1 MAGLTAVPTNN
12 FMEETQMAYRG
23 KFRNSAAGDA
33 LIALG
38 FTRRSVVTGICL
50 SAMMMLG
57 SGVAQAQSYPTK
69 PIRLI
74 VPWPAG
80 GGVDTSAR
88 LIAQPL
94 SERLGQPVVV
104 ENKPGAAGNIG
115 TALAAKEKPDG
126 YTLLQGSLSPN
137 AVNPHLYT
145 DLGFDPVKD
154 FEFVARV
161 YTVPS
166 FLVVPAS
173 SPANSAQDLVAMAKK
188 EPGKLDFGSGGVG
201 SSQHLFGVM
210 FNKAANID
218 VVHVPYKG
226 TSPAEAALVAGQV
239 HFMLNPP
246 TALAFV
252 EAAKLKALGVASAKR
267 NPALPNLPTLDEQGI
282 RGVYTSTFYGV
293 MAPAGTP
300 KAIVDRLNKEI
311 VAILKTDEL
320 RARLAK
326 LAAEP
331 GTETPEEFKKFVL
344 SEIERYGEIV
354 KLSGANK
361 VN

>member
-1 MAGLTAVPTNN
+1 
-12 FMEETQMAYRG
+12 MAYQG
-23 KFRNSAAGDA
+23 KFHKTTASS
-33 LIALG
+33 
-38 FTRRSVVTGICL
+38 FTKRAVVKGICL
-50 SAMMMLG
+50 TALMMLG
-57 SGVAQAQSYPTK
+57 AGTALAETYPNR

-88 LIAQPL
+88 LIAEPL
-94 SERLGQPVVV
+94 SKRLGQPVVI

-145 DLGFDPVKD
+145 NLGFDPVKD

-173 SPANSAQDLVAMAKK
+173 SPVNSAQELVALAKK

-239 HFMLNPP
+239 DFMLNPP

-252 EAAKLKALGVASAKR
+252 EAGKLKALGVASPKR
-267 NPALPNLPTLDEQGI
+267 NPAVPNVPTLDEQGI

-300 KAIVDRLNKEI
+300 KEIVNRLNKEI
-311 VAILKTDEL
+311 VAILQTDEMK
-320 RARLAK
+320 ARLAK
-326 LAAEP
+326 LAADP

-344 SEIERYGEIV
+344 GEIERYGEIV

>member
-1 MAGLTAVPTNN
+1 MAHQGKLRNFIAKKTASART
-12 FMEETQMAYRG
+12 RG
-23 KFRNSAAGDA
+23 TATA
-33 LIALG
+33 G
-38 FTRRSVVTGICL
+38 FTRRALFKGIGL
-50 SAMMMLG
+50 SAMLMFAA
-57 SGVAQAQSYPTK
+57 GVASAETYPTK

-74 VPWPAG
+74 VPWPPG
-80 GGVDTSAR
+80 GGVDTAAR
-88 LIAQPL
+88 LISEPLAQ
-94 SERLGQPVVV
+94 RLGQPIVI

-126 YTLLQGSLSPN
+126 YTLLMGSLSPN
-137 AVNPHLYT
+137 AVNPHLYSN
-145 DLGFDPVKD
+145 LGFDPVND

-173 SPANSAQDLVAMAKK
+173 SPANTAQELVAMAKK
-188 EPGKLDFGSGGVG
+188 EPGKLNFGSGGVG

-210 FNKAANID
+210 FNTAAGID

-239 HFMLNPP
+239 DFMLNPP

-252 EAAKLKALGVASAKR
+252 EAGKLKVLGVASPKR
-267 NPALPNLPTLDEQGI
+267 NPALPDIPTLDEQGI
-282 RGVYTSTFYGV
+282 PGVYTSTFYGI

-300 KAIVDRLNKEI
+300 KEIVDRLNKEI
-311 VAILKTDEL
+311 VSILQTDEM

-326 LAAEP
+326 LAADP
-331 GTETPEEFKKFVL
+331 GTESPEEFKKFVL
-344 SEIERYGEIV
+344 AEIERYAEIV

-361 VN
+361 VD

>member
-1 MAGLTAVPTNN
+1 MADQ
-12 FMEETQMAYRG
+12 ES
-23 KFRNSAAGDA
+23 FR
-33 LIALG
+33 
-38 FTRRSVVTGICL
+38 TSVVTPARATTAPRVTRRAVVTGVCL
-50 SAMMMLG
+50 TAMMMMLG
-57 SGVAQAQSYPTK
+57 AGVAQAQTYPNR
-69 PIRLI
+69 PIKLI

-88 LIAQPL
+88 IISEPL
-94 SERLGQPVVV
+94 SQRLGQPIVI

-115 TALAAKEKPDG
+115 TALAANEKPDG

-145 DLGFDPVKD
+145 SLGFDPVKS

-166 FLVVPAS
+166 FLVVPSS
-173 SPANSAQDLVAMAKK
+173 SPANSAQELVALAKK
-188 EPGKLDFGSGGVG
+188 QPGKLDFGSGGVG

-210 FNKAANID
+210 FNKAAQID
-218 VVHVPYKG
+218 AVHVPYKG
-226 TSPAEAALVAGQV
+226 TSPAEAALVAAQV

-252 EAAKLKALGVASAKR
+252 QAGKLKALGVASATR

-300 KAIVDRLNKEI
+300 KEIVDRLNKEI
-311 VAILKTDEL
+311 VAILKTDDMKG
-320 RARLAK
+320 RLAK

-344 SEIERYGEIV
+344 SEIDRYGEIV

-361 VN
+361 VD